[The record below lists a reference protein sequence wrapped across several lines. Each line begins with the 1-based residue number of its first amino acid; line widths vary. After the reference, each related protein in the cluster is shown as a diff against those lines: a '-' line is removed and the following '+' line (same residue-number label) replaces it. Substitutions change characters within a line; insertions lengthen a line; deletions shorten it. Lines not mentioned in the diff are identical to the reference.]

1 MTQGNEFRFQV
12 DLRGVIDLL
21 SHHLYSGPKVFIR
34 ELLQNAADAIQARR
48 QLDSAFT
55 GTIQL
60 ECIQRKGSPSTL
72 IVQDDGIGLTEEE
85 IHSFLATVGQSS
97 KRDGFAAR
105 REEFLGQFGIGLL
118 SSFMVSDEIVVVT
131 RSAKPGSHPTL
142 EWRGKS
148 DGTYSV
154 RILDTETPAGT
165 QVFLRAAATACEL
178 FEPESLRGLARHYA
192 GFLRPTIQWCADGVV
207 ESINVEPI
215 WSADLTDP
223 VAKERVMRFGKEMF
237 EQDFLDVVSI
247 HSVAGEVVG
256 LAYILATTARTGVKL
271 SHRVYLKNMLL
282 TVGTVDLLPPWA
294 CFSQCIFNASALR
307 PTASREAFQED
318 VTLERAREELGRSLR
333 SYLVQMARME
343 PLRLRKL
350 IGVHDLPLKQLAA
363 EDDECLE
370 LFADWFSF
378 ETSLGTMTLGEFL
391 SDNELVRYVP
401 TRDQFRQIAPVA
413 AAESVPVV
421 NAGYVFEQEIMQR
434 LPNVRPNLAVQVFE
448 VEELADRFE
457 PLSLDDREETIAFE
471 RFADLVLQSLKCR
484 VELVR
489 FRPTILP
496 ALFVVNEDGMFLRS
510 LEQSREVADEVWKGV
525 LDNFSQEVA
534 PRSYSRLFL
543 NYDNDLVRQIAA
555 LADRAGQQ
563 RCIEMLFIQSLL
575 LGHFPLG
582 PKESRLLNDGLSG
595 ILHWA
600 LKTRKELDH
609 DSGQ

>member
-1 MTQGNEFRFQV
+1 MAQGKEFRFQV
-12 DLRGVIDLL
+12 DLGGVIDLL
-21 SHHLYSGPKVFIR
+21 SHHLYSGPKVFMR
-34 ELLQNAADAIQARR
+34 ELLQNGVDAIQARR
-48 QLDSAFT
+48 QLDSTFT

-60 ECIQRKGSPSTL
+60 ECIQRKGSPPTL

-97 KRDGFAAR
+97 KRDAFAAH

-118 SSFMVSDEIVVVT
+118 SSFMVSEEIVVVT
-131 RSAKPGSHPTL
+131 RSAKPGTHPTL

-154 RILDTETPAGT
+154 RVLDSEVPPGT
-165 QVFLRAAATACEL
+165 QVFLRASASVHEL
-178 FEPESLRGLARHYA
+178 FEPQSLRGLAKHYA
-192 GFLRPTIQWCADGVV
+192 GFLRPTIQWSADGVV
-207 ESINVEPI
+207 ETINVEPI
-215 WSADLTDP
+215 WSADLNDP
-223 VAKERVMRFGKEMF
+223 VAKERVMLLGKEMF
-237 EQDFLDVVSI
+237 EQDFLDVVSVR
-247 HSVAGEVVG
+247 SVAGDVVG
-256 LAYILATTARTGVKL
+256 LAYVLGTPARTGVKL
-271 SHRVYLKNMLL
+271 PHRVYLKNMLL
-282 TVGTVDLLPPWA
+282 TVGTVDLLPTWA
-294 CFSQCIFNASALR
+294 CFVQCIFNATELR

-318 VTLERAREELGRSLR
+318 DALEQAREELGRSLR
-333 SYLVQMARME
+333 SYLVQMARSD
-343 PLRLRKL
+343 PNRLRKL
-350 IGVHDLPLKQLAA
+350 IGVHDLALKQLAA

-391 SDNELVRYVP
+391 SENEVVRYVP

-413 AAESVPVV
+413 AAELVPIV

-434 LPNVRPNLAVQVFE
+434 LPNVRANLTVQVFE
-448 VEELADRFE
+448 VDELADRFE
-457 PLSLDDREETIAFE
+457 PLSLDDREETIEFE

-496 ALFVVNEDGMFLRS
+496 ALYVVNEDGMFLRS
-510 LEQSREVADEVWKGV
+510 LEQSREVADEVWQGV

-543 NYDNDLVRQIAA
+543 NYENGLVKQIVG
-555 LADRAGQQ
+555 LADRSGQQ
-563 RCIEMLFIQSLL
+563 RCVEMLYIQALL

-595 ILHWA
+595 ILQWA
-600 LKTRKELDH
+600 LNSRRELDP
-609 DSGQ
+609 